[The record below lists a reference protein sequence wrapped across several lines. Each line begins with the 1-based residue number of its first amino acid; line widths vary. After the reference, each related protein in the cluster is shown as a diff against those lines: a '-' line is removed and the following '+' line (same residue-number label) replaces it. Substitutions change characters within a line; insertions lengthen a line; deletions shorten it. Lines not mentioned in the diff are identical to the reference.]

1 MIRRAGM
8 WLAFAGALGSGPA
21 AAAEFLLQ
29 VSGAE
34 ATPFAATYLLTRDDG
49 TVASSTV
56 EGVAPASFRFQ
67 GQALAVRLTARGAGG
82 QLHATITRDGKP
94 VSQGMAS
101 GERGQISLSAG
112 DGVAGGGG
120 GSGYG
125 YGWGGGRR

>member
-1 MIRRAGM
+1 MTRRAGAM
-8 WLAFAGALGSGPA
+8 LALAGALGSGPA

-29 VSGAE
+29 VTGTE
-34 ATPFAATYLLTRDDG
+34 ATPFAATYMLTRDDG

-56 EGVAPASFRFQ
+56 EGVSPASIRFQ
-67 GQALAVRLTARGAGG
+67 GQGLTVRLMARGAGP
-82 QLHATITRDGKP
+82 LHATITRDGKP

-101 GERGQISLSAG
+101 GTSGRISLSAG

-125 YGWGGGRR
+125 WGGSPR